1 MSHLRALKGLK
12 SLSIYPLNKEFDLD
26 GSMPELSLNEIG
38 QVLDF
43 SIKKDC
49 FPALKSLRLTIDVNP

>member
-1 MSHLRALKGLK
+1 MFHLRALKGLK

-26 GSMPELSLNEIG
+26 GPLPELSLSEIG

-43 SIKKDC
+43 SIKKDF
-49 FPALKSLRLTIDVNP
+49 FPALKSMRLTIDVNP